1 MCFTKWISD
10 LAKCAWNNFLGQW
23 ALTVLFWLQER
34 VLREA
39 VSIEARL
46 RIAAKGKSFLT
57 LDEMCEKPGGL
68 AGDCKGGYPA
78 IPRTHPQYP
87 NVSDAMEMKYEVGN
101 Q

>member
-1 MCFTKWISD
+1 M
-10 LAKCAWNNFLGQW
+10 
-23 ALTVLFWLQER
+23 QER

-68 AGDCKGGYPA
+68 AGDRDCKGGYPA

-87 NVSDAMEMKYEVGN
+87 NVSDALEMKYEVGN
-101 Q
+101 